1 MLLCLVLKLYDR
13 DLGPGGK
20 WQNYAKRVNGDK
32 LGVLELKWEIIW
44 NSWYLGFWSPGGGHC
59 WDSMHFLGTFSWCK
73 TEKRRGRKSKQ
84 HRGLHWWW
92 SGLLVMVSV
101 MDSDRT
107 RVWWT
112 GRWWPILPAG
122 HRHQLGDTL
131 QDIPVPC
138 QPGKALHGTMNMVP
152 YTDCFLSSIIS
163 HISLLLPS
171 SLLSSLTLLEGV
183 VIFLPLTQGTRA
195 REVQRSHSGFLN
207 SWVHAETP
215 QLGGAFPARGNQCG
229 SDLVLT
235 MGTWKFMSSPC
246 QEHFVSLQH

>member
-1 MLLCLVLKLYDR
+1 
-13 DLGPGGK
+13 
-20 WQNYAKRVNGDK
+20 
-32 LGVLELKWEIIW
+32 
-44 NSWYLGFWSPGGGHC
+44 
-59 WDSMHFLGTFSWCK
+59 MHFLGTFSWCK

-122 HRHQLGDTL
+122 HRHQLGDML

-207 SWVHAETP
+207 SWMHAETP
-215 QLGGAFPARGNQCG
+215 QLGGAFPARVTSVG
-229 SDLVLT
+229 LT
-235 MGTWKFMSSPC
+235 LSSPWAHGNSC
-246 QEHFVSLQH
+246 LPLARSILCHCSIRQNKVRPGERKVEPQSFGLLQPSKTPLTPVSPPPTF